1 MERKKIIEL
10 IKLEVLNCLNEKD
23 REELQLLR
31 LTSDDFPWKELAEY
45 QLITALLPSVLELR
59 NPAVELKDKTAMKL
73 YNIRDEIKA
82 KIDAKKALETVAIPV
97 DEKLEDH
104 EKTEFGEVLVEAER
118 VEVEEEVVVE
128 AGSGIQFGAV
138 ESALPKNDPFK
149 VVSNYKEKTESSH
162 NILQETREVIE
173 TAFSKHPPDKE
184 MVEKITRDYINS
196 HLAREIESLNQR
208 LKQSRMLSFISFA
221 VTLIL
226 IILLFLIK

>member
-104 EKTEFGEVLVEAER
+104 EKTEFGEVLVEA
-118 VEVEEEVVVE
+118 
-128 AGSGIQFGAV
+128 GSGIQFGAV

-149 VVSNYKEKTESSH
+149 VVSNYKEKAESSH
-162 NILQETREVIE
+162 NILQETREVVE
-173 TAFSKHPPDKE
+173 TAFSKHPLDKE
-184 MVEKITRDYINS
+184 LVEKITRDYINS